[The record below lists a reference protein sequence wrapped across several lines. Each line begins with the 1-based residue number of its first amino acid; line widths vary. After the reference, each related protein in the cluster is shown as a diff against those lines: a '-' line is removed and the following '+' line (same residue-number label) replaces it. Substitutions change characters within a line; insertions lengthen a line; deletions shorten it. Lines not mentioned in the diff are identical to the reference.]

1 MQVNED
7 NEKLGLA
14 EKNFVEKNRKN
25 VCTKLHR
32 AVLALLV
39 NRILSRG
46 RFSWNIT
53 LRIINSFYY
62 DSEGRIW

>member
-46 RFSWNIT
+46 RFS
-53 LRIINSFYY
+53 
-62 DSEGRIW
+62 

>member
-25 VCTKLHR
+25 VCTKNTELF
-32 AVLALLV
+32 LLF
-39 NRILSRG
+39 L
-46 RFSWNIT
+46 
-53 LRIINSFYY
+53 
-62 DSEGRIW
+62 